1 MDFIRYFI
9 KYSTTSTVY
18 AEQSISNP
26 DNSRA
31 MYYIA
36 CILQA
41 ELFDD
46 LNNLQSGVELLN
58 PELNIYTS
66 LPAHLGGIQT
76 RIPDD
81 VMERETAEDFELR
94 VQLEAGTVPTVD
106 TILRFMTWVQQ
117 STSYSVHCN
126 ILGFIYL
133 KRMRAARVIL
143 TMNNW
148 RGMWLGSIILAQK
161 VWDDVALRTSSFA
174 SVLPGVTKTQLK
186 ALELK
191 VFTLLNFST
200 HVKPSL
206 YARAYYDIRTI
217 FKTILTEYEGGV
229 AWRRPL
235 SVKRAKA
242 LFGGAD
248 VSETNPGTDSP
259 RRDLKPLLLP
269 ALKGAASRD
278 SVTSG
283 EDCYSQAG
291 MKKGAYV
298 DNSCS
303 DCSLTASHSHSHEF
317 EPSGHSGNAS
327 HNTSSVKLPTLMLS
341 GAPSMVST
349 PKPYDPESYA
359 SDIASSFKSTS
370 TGTSYTLPTMS
381 TDKRHRRHK
390 GKLTPLTY
398 EDFTYQKKSPLYVI
412 S

>member
-1 MDFIRYFI
+1 
-9 KYSTTSTVY
+9 
-18 AEQSISNP
+18 
-26 DNSRA
+26 
-31 MYYIA
+31 
-36 CILQA
+36 
-41 ELFDD
+41 
-46 LNNLQSGVELLN
+46 
-58 PELNIYTS
+58 
-66 LPAHLGGIQT
+66 
-76 RIPDD
+76 
-81 VMERETAEDFELR
+81 
-94 VQLEAGTVPTVD
+94 
-106 TILRFMTWVQQ
+106 MTWVQQ

-242 LFGGAD
+242 LFGGAEL
-248 VSETNPGTDSP
+248 SETNPGPESP
-259 RRDLKPLLLP
+259 QRDLKPLLLP

-278 SVTSG
+278 SRD
-283 EDCYSQAG
+283 DCYSELG
-291 MKKGAYV
+291 LKKGAYT
-298 DNSCS
+298 DCS

-317 EPSGHSGNAS
+317 DHSGLS
-327 HNTSSVKLPTLMLS
+327 GSQSSVKLPTLVPS
-341 GAPSMVST
+341 GAPSIVST
-349 PKPYDPESYA
+349 PKPV
-359 SDIASSFKSTS
+359 
-370 TGTSYTLPTMS
+370 
-381 TDKRHRRHK
+381 R
-390 GKLTPLTY
+390 
-398 EDFTYQKKSPLYVI
+398 V
-412 S
+412 

>member
-1 MDFIRYFI
+1 
-9 KYSTTSTVY
+9 
-18 AEQSISNP
+18 
-26 DNSRA
+26 
-31 MYYIA
+31 
-36 CILQA
+36 
-41 ELFDD
+41 
-46 LNNLQSGVELLN
+46 
-58 PELNIYTS
+58 
-66 LPAHLGGIQT
+66 
-76 RIPDD
+76 
-81 VMERETAEDFELR
+81 
-94 VQLEAGTVPTVD
+94 
-106 TILRFMTWVQQ
+106 MTWVQQ

-283 EDCYSQAG
+283 EDCYSEAG

-298 DNSCS
+298 DHCSS
-303 DCSLTASHSHSHEF
+303 DCSLTASHSHSHDYEH
-317 EPSGHSGNAS
+317 SGHSGHAS
-327 HNTSSVKLPTLMLS
+327 HNASSVKLPTLVLS

-349 PKPYDPESYA
+349 PKVNCNLLL
-359 SDIASSFKSTS
+359 F
-370 TGTSYTLPTMS
+370 LMFC
-381 TDKRHRRHK
+381 
-390 GKLTPLTY
+390 PLKY
-398 EDFTYQKKSPLYVI
+398 RIWYYFVPRQFFL
-412 S
+412 